1 MKLHT
6 MTLAEATA
14 AELMMANP
22 ISLRASA
29 SLPEATKLF
38 REKGISAAP
47 VIDSAGHPIGVVSR
61 SDLLI
66 HQSVSN
72 EGKSHSYY
80 DDADVARREGSDE
93 EAESPMTVADVMTP
107 AVFAVAPDTPSH
119 KVVQDMLGFQVHR
132 LFVVGADGVLV
143 GVISSMDI
151 LRHLKG

>member
-29 SLPEATKLF
+29 SLAEATKLF

-93 EAESPMTVADVMTP
+93 EAESSLAGHKAIVHPERGYCPRAPRAGCERERSVAGNDVP
-107 AVFAVAPDTPSH
+107 
-119 KVVQDMLGFQVHR
+119 
-132 LFVVGADGVLV
+132 
-143 GVISSMDI
+143 
-151 LRHLKG
+151 